1 MPTKTLSTTAKLYVS
16 SVIVAGALAVLSS
29 VFDLVS
35 GAIDSRWLFLAALTI
50 FSGSA
55 TVRLPSIPA
64 SLSVSETF
72 VFTSVL
78 LFGAPAGTLTV
89 ALDGLIISLWLSK
102 RRKEAYRVLFN
113 MAAPSLSIWIAA
125 QLFFVQAH
133 IDPLSVSKTTI
144 VLSAILPSLVVF
156 TINYFL
162 LNSWLIAIAVSLET
176 GESAFAI
183 WRTNFAWLSLNF
195 FCGAAVAALIAG
207 RPARSDMVG
216 WDYTNLWAIV
226 PVLLVLYLT
235 YRTSM
240 ARVEDA
246 TQHLVRMNEMYI
258 STIETL
264 AMAIDAKDQITHGHI
279 RRVQSYATALAD
291 SLHIEDPGL
300 LQAIQAA
307 SLLHDMGKLAV
318 PEHILNKPGRLTKIE
333 FERMKTHAGIGAD
346 ILSSIQFPY
355 PVIPIV
361 RHHHENWDGTGYPHG
376 LRGTEIP
383 IGARILSVVDCF
395 DALTSD
401 RPYRRKLSDE
411 EAIDILL
418 ERRGR
423 MYDPLVVDRFIE
435 IVRRTASFVT
445 PSPVEAQTAAAELTK
460 AIAANALARP
470 VAPSASID
478 SAESQDL
485 FRLCRSV
492 SSHLF
497 RNTPDALAAAM
508 KSVTTAVQS
517 DLALVFVHNAKAECL
532 VPAYFSRPVEP
543 TFAEFAIPVGQRLS
557 GWVGA
562 NRVSVLNANPAL
574 DYGEV
579 HATHLDAFR
588 CVLSVPLALGD
599 VLVGVLCLYSA
610 SPDHFTAKDQ
620 QVCEVVSAHLALVL
634 AGHQVQNTSSAW
646 DAA

>member
-1 MPTKTLSTTAKLYVS
+1 
-16 SVIVAGALAVLSS
+16 
-29 VFDLVS
+29 
-35 GAIDSRWLFLAALTI
+35 
-50 FSGSA
+50 
-55 TVRLPSIPA
+55 
-64 SLSVSETF
+64 
-72 VFTSVL
+72 
-78 LFGAPAGTLTV
+78 
-89 ALDGLIISLWLSK
+89 
-102 RRKEAYRVLFN
+102 
-113 MAAPSLSIWIAA
+113 MA
-125 QLFFVQAH
+125 
-133 IDPLSVSKTTI
+133 
-144 VLSAILPSLVVF
+144 
-156 TINYFL
+156 
-162 LNSWLIAIAVSLET
+162 
-176 GESAFAI
+176 
-183 WRTNFAWLSLNF
+183 
-195 FCGAAVAALIAG
+195 
-207 RPARSDMVG
+207 G
-216 WDYTNLWAIV
+216 WDYTNIWAII

-235 YRTSM
+235 YRTAM

-246 TQHLVRMNEMYI
+246 TQHLVQMNEMYI

-291 SLHIEDPGL
+291 SLHIEDLGL

-333 FERMKTHAGIGAD
+333 FERMKSHAGIGAD

-401 RPYRRKLSDE
+401 RPYRRKLSDD
-411 EAIDILL
+411 EAIEILL

-435 IVRRTASFVT
+435 IVRRSASVVSDHRGEA
-445 PSPVEAQTAAAELTK
+445 PSAAMELTK
-460 AIAANALARP
+460 AIAANTLARP
-470 VAPSASID
+470 VSPSASID

-497 RNTPDALAAAM
+497 RNTPDALPAAM
-508 KSVTTAVQS
+508 KSLTGAVQS
-517 DLALVFVHNAKAECL
+517 DLAVVFVHNAKAECL
-532 VPAYFSRPVEP
+532 VPAYFSRAVEP
-543 TFAEFAIPVGQRLS
+543 AFAGFFIPVGQRLS

-574 DYGEV
+574 DYGETD
-579 HATHLDAFR
+579 ATHLDGFR
-588 CVLSVPLALGD
+588 SVLSVPLALGD
-599 VLVGVLCLYSA
+599 VLVGVLCLYS
-610 SPDHFTAKDQ
+610 SSSDRFTPKDQ
-620 QVCEVVSAHLALVL
+620 QTCEVVSAHLALVL
-634 AGHQVQNTSSAW
+634 AGHQAQSTSSAW